1 MILNGLYGISD
12 EVLTPYETI
21 FDSLDRAILGGIKIF
36 QLRDKSHYDNEL
48 LSISSKIRDFCTQRG
63 VLFVINDRIDL
74 ANAINAEALHIGGED
89 CNLKIARRNF
99 SGKIGVS
106 CYDSLDL
113 ALEAEEGGADYVAFG
128 AFFPSNTKPNAKKAS
143 INTLLEAKK
152 RLKIPVCTI
161 GGISTENVSVLKNAD
176 MIAVIGNLWNG
187 DIEKNA
193 KKLIEKWQ
201 GI

>member
-1 MILNGLYGISD
+1 MLSGLYGISD
-12 EVLTPYETI
+12 EILTPYDSI
-21 FDSLDRAILGGIKIF
+21 FDSLHKAILGGMKIF
-36 QLRDKSHYDNEL
+36 QLRDKSHCDNEL
-48 LSISSKIRDFCTQRG
+48 FGISAKIRDFCIQRD
-63 VLFVINDRIDL
+63 VLFVVNDRIDL
-74 ANAINAEALHIGGED
+74 ANAINANALHIGSED
-89 CNLKIARRNF
+89 CDLKIARKNF

-143 INTLLEAKK
+143 ITTLLEAKK
-152 RLKIPVCTI
+152 RLKIPICAI

-176 MIAVIGNLWNG
+176 MIAVIGNLWSG

-193 KKLIEKWQ
+193 EKLIEKWQ
-201 GI
+201 GN

>member
-1 MILNGLYGISD
+1 MLSGLYGISD
-12 EVLTPYETI
+12 EILTPYDSI
-21 FDSLDRAILGGIKIF
+21 FDSLHKAILGGMKVF
-36 QLRDKSHYDNEL
+36 QLRDKSHCDNEL
-48 LSISSKIRDFCTQRG
+48 FGISAKIRDFCTQRD

-74 ANAINAEALHIGGED
+74 ANAINAKALHIGGED
-89 CNLKIARRNF
+89 CDLKIARRNF

-143 INTLLEAKK
+143 ITTLLEAKK
-152 RLKIPVCTI
+152 RLKIPICAI
-161 GGISTENVSVLKNAD
+161 GGISAENVSVLKNAD
-176 MIAVIGNLWNG
+176 MIAVIGNLWSG

-193 KKLIEKWQ
+193 EKLIEKWQ
-201 GI
+201 GN

>member
-48 LSISSKIRDFCTQRG
+48 LSISSKIRDFCTQRD

-89 CNLKIARRNF
+89 CDLKIARRNF

-152 RLKIPVCTI
+152 RLKIPVCAI